1 MCRRALSLVAA
12 VTLLGSIAPR
22 SIATYVS
29 PYVAQHDFSG
39 VVYLTGR
46 TGDIYRGVFGED
58 TSFQSVFAVGSI
70 SKTFTA
76 AAVEVLAA
84 RGRLRYSDTLAGFV
98 PEYRYARDVTIEQ
111 LLTHSAGVPDFYS
124 LSAFAFLR
132 EKDLSLVQIA
142 QWLSAFPLDFR
153 PGAKSSYSNSGYS
166 LLALVIER
174 ASHEPYDRFLN
185 DNIFKPLGLTHT
197 SADASGSE
205 AGTARGYDPGP
216 PPEYQQPAA
225 RIGEGWLIG
234 NGSVRSNASDLARWL
249 GIASEGRVVNFKSL
263 AYPYG
268 WSKSIVAGDRILG
281 QDGRIPG
288 FAAAISIN
296 ERSGLKIIVLSNIQC
311 AAASTI
317 ANAIRKAES
326 GGPLVPPIPRQSYV
340 ARAEDLQKFVGTYG
354 FPGLTLVVSAK
365 DGALFLSNANDGM
378 LLPLDPVGPSTF
390 FFRPLYA
397 SVRFTTD
404 AKGVVQS
411 IDWGSQ
417 FTIPRIDAPRTHP
430 PCL

>member
-1 MCRRALSLVAA
+1 MGKRALSILTA
-12 VTLLGSIAPR
+12 VTLLGSIEPR
-22 SIATYVS
+22 NIAAYIG

-39 VVYLTGR
+39 VVYVTGR
-46 TGDIYRGVFGED
+46 AGDIYRGVFGED
-58 TSFQSVFAVGSI
+58 NSFQSVFAVGSI

-76 AAVEVLAA
+76 AAIEVLAA
-84 RGRLRYSDTLAGFV
+84 RGRLRYSDTLASFV
-98 PEYRYARDVTIEQ
+98 PEYRYARDITIEQ

-124 LSAFAFLR
+124 LSPFGSVR
-132 EKDLSLVQIA
+132 KNDLSLVQIA
-142 QWLSAFPLDFR
+142 QWLSAFPLDFK
-153 PGAKSSYSNSGYS
+153 PGAKNSYTNSGYS

-174 ASHEPYDRFLN
+174 ASHESYDRFLS

-197 SADASGSE
+197 ASDASGSE
-205 AGTARGYDPGP
+205 AGAARGYDPGP

-225 RIGEGWLIG
+225 RIGEGWFVG

-268 WSKSIVAGDRILG
+268 WSKSIVAGDLILG

-288 FAAAISIN
+288 FAADISIN
-296 ERSGLKIIVLSNIQC
+296 ERSGAKIVVLSNIQC

-326 GGPLVPPIPRQSYV
+326 GGALVPPTARQSYV
-340 ARAEDLQKFVGTYG
+340 ARAADLQKLVGTYG

-378 LLPLDPVGPSTF
+378 LLPLDSVGPNTF

-397 SVRFTTD
+397 SVRFKTD
-404 AKGVVQS
+404 ARGDVKS
-411 IDWGSQ
+411 IEWGSQ
-417 FTIPRIDAPRTHP
+417 FTIPRIDAASTHSP
-430 PCL
+430 VP